1 VYTIDFSLSS
11 LTHLNYPQ
19 NHNPQSQQI
28 WHCPC
33 TSNKIHSRWTETRGL
48 INSPTSTTTC
58 SPRIWAANG
67 D

>member
-1 VYTIDFSLSS
+1 MTEKATEWTVGWRRRYISGR
-11 LTHLNYPQ
+11 
-19 NHNPQSQQI
+19 
-28 WHCPC
+28 
-33 TSNKIHSRWTETRGL
+33 NKTSRWTEPRGL

>member
-1 VYTIDFSLSS
+1 MSQLSSSASHCGRFCLCCSLS
-11 LTHLNYPQ
+11 
-19 NHNPQSQQI
+19 QI
-28 WHCPC
+28 LRGSSK
-33 TSNKIHSRWTETRGL
+33 TSRWTETRGL